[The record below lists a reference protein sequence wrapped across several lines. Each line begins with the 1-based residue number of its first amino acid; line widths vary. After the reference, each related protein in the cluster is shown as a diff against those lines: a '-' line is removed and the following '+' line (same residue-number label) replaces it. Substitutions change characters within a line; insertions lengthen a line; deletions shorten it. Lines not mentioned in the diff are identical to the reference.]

1 MERMELT
8 VTGEGAGVMEEYVA
22 ERVKRLKRMF
32 ASEPD
37 ISVRFDTADGEKVVA
52 EVVVS
57 IRGYRTLKACSKG
70 DDARGALDKA
80 FKRLEWKYKLFW
92 ARGSFRFG
100 DCC

>member
-1 MERMELT
+1 
-8 VTGEGAGVMEEYVA
+8 
-22 ERVKRLKRMF
+22 MF
-32 ASEPD
+32 PSEPEV
-37 ISVRFDTADGEKVVA
+37 SVLFSTNGGEEVVA
-52 EVVVS
+52 EVVVP
-57 IRGYRTLKACSKG
+57 IRGYRTLKACSKA